1 VIDMV
6 VSKQQ
11 AQKLKQLELD
21 VVDIVNRVAQENAAL
36 QEITKEYLG
45 EEMSEDILQKI
56 VLQETLSEITKK
68 LGGIFIGE

>member
-1 VIDMV
+1 MV

-56 VLQETLSEITKK
+56 ILQETLSEITKK

>member
-1 VIDMV
+1 MV

-11 AQKLKQLELD
+11 AQKLKELELD
-21 VVDIVNRVAQENAAL
+21 VVNIVNRVAQENAAL

>member
-1 VIDMV
+1 MV

>member
-1 VIDMV
+1 MFDEQI
-6 VSKQQ
+6 K
-11 AQKLKQLELD
+11 KLKELKFN
-21 VVDIVNRVAQENAAL
+21 VKDIMLRIEEENISL
-36 QEITKEYLG
+36 QDLTKEYLG

>member
-1 VIDMV
+1 MV

-56 VLQETLSEITKK
+56 VLQETLSEITEK
-68 LGGIFIGE
+68 LGGVFSGE